1 MKNLRS
7 ILFVAGALLMAS
19 VAQAQQAK
27 VTAFVPFDFV
37 IGDRAYS
44 AGQYWLKSAGES
56 NTLLEISNDRNPG
69 EVMVLS
75 NSCETVL
82 PSQQTKL
89 VFRKMGENYFL
100 SQVWVAGH
108 LTGREFPR
116 SRTEIRMAQNHE
128 KAETVIVAAN
138 LVK

>member
-1 MKNLRS
+1 
-7 ILFVAGALLMAS
+7 
-19 VAQAQQAK
+19 
-27 VTAFVPFDFV
+27 
-37 IGDRAYS
+37 
-44 AGQYWLKSAGES
+44 
-56 NTLLEISNDRNPG
+56 
-69 EVMVLS
+69 
-75 NSCETVL
+75 
-82 PSQQTKL
+82 
-89 VFRKMGENYFL
+89 MGENYFL